1 MTNNEKKE
9 WLQRYRECWAEVEIT
24 QQEIEELNSRAQ
36 KITASLSPTPGGGQ
50 RAEIETAIEQ
60 VRSPLHRRVLR
71 RRYLNGDTFEKIAV
85 DEDITYN
92 HLVSRIHPQSLDMLE
107 CEK

>member
-1 MTNNEKKE
+1 M
-9 WLQRYRECWAEVEIT
+9 
-24 QQEIEELNSRAQ
+24 
-36 KITASLSPTPGGGQ
+36 
-50 RAEIETAIEQ
+50 
-60 VRSPLHRRVLR
+60 HRRVLR